1 MNTDSKVSSNAPKA
15 QSSTMEKREGPALPQ
30 GAPRRN
36 GVIPFQ
42 MAPSVS
48 LAAPLD
54 HPAPPQGRP
63 RRNGVIPFQM
73 LPPASSATHLS
84 TSARPEEQK
93 RLGGPSPGVTP
104 KTASA
109 ATVDTTE
116 PAPKKRLCGPS
127 PFATLGTAPR
137 QGGRASLST
146 PSSTTDNQGPPHGI
160 TPLVGPVTAQ
170 PSSSLMGPA
179 IAQSPSSLM
188 GPATAQT
195 PSFGSSNI
203 RNERI
208 VQPRRSET
216 GPSEAV
222 PISIVPISQQLQQS
236 QRETSAPDNKLAG
249 AKKTIAGQK
258 IKKAGSKRKESATEP
273 RIHYVVPRKSARY
286 RDPQEIAKLSVNF
299 DFLEARYRDANR
311 TLKEAEGDTTALFQ
325 WHGEYGRDVEAWT
338 ALSDLVEE
346 VGDKNL
352 RGRHVN
358 GRNNVIE
365 LLTKES
371 ELLGKALLTGRQKQA
386 QPGMPPAKQA
396 REVKTC
402 SLAPTKAAG
411 RTARPPPPSQP
422 QAGQDSGEEPSAG
435 GSEANE
441 ATTQG
446 EPTKADN
453 DSDGALIPA
462 PVTAIQES
470 LEAGSS
476 VLVVEATPQVVLTT
490 PNNDSDGAPTPAPVP
505 AIQESLEAG
514 SSMDGVEP
522 TSAVLQEL
530 LTIAP
535 TVPQQVEEDDMM
547 LDPADNQM
555 AELSQ
560 PQDGSQSGED
570 LPLPEGDMELDA
582 TKEYLKALWTPI
594 HESVIVQQYP
604 QAPQAV
610 LCAPAVS
617 QPTQNA
623 VEYEYPWPAHPQGE
637 KRMGP
642 AEWNEWTE
650 RKQRVTRAMV
660 VNAGSELLARIDKS
674 QPTPPTAQVAE
685 ETVRKADSLL
695 LAQDESV
702 RDRPVQSIRMPAPA
716 SPVPEVHI
724 ESIQTKEASAPEVG
738 SQSAVLQPTP
748 SAPETSDQ
756 VPLEAAMSVPAV
768 PQPALAAKPRQVRF
782 ATGPMEVPIQA
793 TVSEPAGRMPART
806 VLEVKKVATE
816 VVVSGPAV
824 LQRVPATSE
833 PSAQAVTSPVTQP
846 TPVVMDST
854 EKVATEAVVSGPAL
868 SQQDPAALEP
878 SPSEDNDSSW
888 SDEEWWSA
896 LESQAPS
903 ESGRDSPMPIMPGSY
918 VFDMLDEVVRAPAS
932 PELVPTRSK
941 STSPMLTEEVP
952 KKLAASRPG
961 RKESDS
967 TWLIVDKPTH
977 GSLRTATRSHLEVL
991 LAQHE
996 ERRRADAALMSFLRW
1011 LQVTATSRVSI
1022 SSQVASLQDASATET
1037 ARAGVSNGTEGVE
1050 NADSPAMDSD
1060 EQAAGEQRDSSGGRE
1075 AASGQKP
1082 GDHTRTQPTATASEA
1097 AMQEGSALLRRLWAG
1112 ARWLA
1117 FTVCALMILVLCSFP
1132 MWAKYP
1138 GHLRHLTRHPPSAFT
1153 IRRGLVAPG
1162 DHWVPASGAGQSQGS
1177 TDNSPAPGGPPRST
1191 NAIPR
1196 ERVHLFRHLGGLP
1209 HQHWG
1214 FHQGRSPGCT
1224 MLYQLLGVHHGPPTP
1239 SPGSWS
1245 ISSDI
1250 SAACPTNTGDFT
1262 RAGRRDAPCST
1273 SSWGTTWRSSRDVPW
1288 ELANFLWRLDGLPYH
1303 HW

>member
-1 MNTDSKVSSNAPKA
+1 MNTNTKVSPNALKA
-15 QSSTMEKREGPALPQ
+15 QSS
-30 GAPRRN
+30 
-36 GVIPFQ
+36 
-42 MAPSVS
+42 
-48 LAAPLD
+48 D
-54 HPAPPQGRP
+54 
-63 RRNGVIPFQM
+63 
-73 LPPASSATHLS
+73 
-84 TSARPEEQK
+84 
-93 RLGGPSPGVTP
+93 
-104 KTASA
+104 
-109 ATVDTTE
+109 
-116 PAPKKRLCGPS
+116 
-127 PFATLGTAPR
+127 
-137 QGGRASLST
+137 RASLST

-160 TPLVGPVTAQ
+160 TPWWAPPQ
-170 PSSSLMGPA
+170 PNLLLLLWAPPQPNLLLPLWA
-179 IAQSPSSLM
+179 PSQ
-188 GPATAQT
+188 PNP

-208 VQPRRSET
+208 VQLRRSET

-222 PISIVPISQQLQQS
+222 PISIVPASQQLQQPR
-236 QRETSAPDNKLAG
+236 RETSALDNKLAG

-258 IKKAGSKRKESATEP
+258 IKKAGSKRKESASEP
-273 RIHYVVPRKSARY
+273 RVYHVIPRKSARY

-299 DFLEARYRDANR
+299 DFLEARYREAKR
-311 TLKEAEGDTTALFQ
+311 TLKEAEGNTTALFQ

-338 ALSDLVEE
+338 TLSDLVEE

-386 QPGMPPAKQA
+386 QPGMPPTKVTTRSTPRGSQPTKRLKQA

-435 GSEANE
+435 GNEANE

-453 DSDGALIPA
+453 DSNGAPIPA
-462 PVTAIQES
+462 PVTASEES

-476 VLVVEATPQVVLTT
+476 MEKVEATTQVELTT
-490 PNNDSDGAPTPAPVP
+490 PNNDSDGAPIPAPVP

-530 LTIAP
+530 LMITP

-547 LDPADNQM
+547 LDLADNQM

-570 LPLPEGDMELDA
+570 LSLPEGDMELDE
-582 TKEYLKALWTPI
+582 TKEYLKTLWTPI
-594 HESVIVQQYP
+594 HESVIVQHYP
-604 QAPQAV
+604 QPPQTA
-610 LCAPAVS
+610 LCAPAVP
-617 QPTQNA
+617 QPTQTV
-623 VEYEYPWPAHPQGE
+623 VEYEYPWPAYPQGE

-642 AEWNEWTE
+642 AEWIEWTE

-660 VNAGSELLARIDKS
+660 AKAGSELLARIDKS
-674 QPTPPTAQVAE
+674 QPSSPTAQVAE

-702 RDRPVQSIRMPAPA
+702 RDQPVQSIRMPAPA

-724 ESIQTKEASAPEVG
+724 ESIQTKEASTPEVV

-903 ESGRDSPMPIMPGSY
+903 ESGWDSPMPIMPGSY
-918 VFDMLDEVVRAPAS
+918 VFDMLDEVVSAPAA

-952 KKLAASRPG
+952 KKLAASRPA

-1060 EQAAGEQRDSSGGRE
+1060 EQAVGEQRDSSGGRE

-1132 MWAKYP
+1132 IWAKYP
-1138 GHLRHLTRHPPSAFT
+1138 GHLRMAAFN
-1153 IRRGLVAPG
+1153 
-1162 DHWVPASGAGQSQGS
+1162 H
-1177 TDNSPAPGGPPRST
+1177 
-1191 NAIPR
+1191 
-1196 ERVHLFRHLGGLP
+1196 
-1209 HQHWG
+1209 
-1214 FHQGRSPGCT
+1214 
-1224 MLYQLLGVHHGPPTP
+1224 
-1239 SPGSWS
+1239 
-1245 ISSDI
+1245 
-1250 SAACPTNTGDFT
+1250 
-1262 RAGRRDAPCST
+1262 
-1273 SSWGTTWRSSRDVPW
+1273 
-1288 ELANFLWRLDGLPYH
+1288 
-1303 HW
+1303 

>member
-1 MNTDSKVSSNAPKA
+1 
-15 QSSTMEKREGPALPQ
+15 MEKREGPTLPQ

-48 LAAPLD
+48 LAVPLD

-73 LPPASSATHLS
+73 LPPVSSATHLS

-104 KTASA
+104 KTTSA

-137 QGGRASLST
+137 
-146 PSSTTDNQGPPHGI
+146 SSARDH
-160 TPLVGPVTAQ
+160 PLVGPVTARS
-170 PSSSLMGPA
+170 SSSLMGPA
-179 IAQSPSSLM
+179 TAQSPSSLM
-188 GPATAQT
+188 GPVTAQP

-222 PISIVPISQQLQQS
+222 PISIVPISQQLQQP
-236 QRETSAPDNKLAG
+236 QRETSALDNKLAG

-258 IKKAGSKRKESATEP
+258 IKKAGSKRKESASEP
-273 RIHYVVPRKSARY
+273 RIHYAVPRKSARY
-286 RDPQEIAKLSVNF
+286 QDPQEVAKLSVNF
-299 DFLEARYRDANR
+299 DFLEARYREAKR
-311 TLKEAEGDTTALFQ
+311 TLKEAEGNTTALFQ

-338 ALSDLVEE
+338 TLSDLVEE

-386 QPGMPPAKQA
+386 QPGMPPTKVTTRSTPRGSQPTKRLKQA

-435 GSEANE
+435 GNEANK

-446 EPTKADN
+446 EPTKADNDSNGAPIPAPVTAMEATTQVELTTPNN

-476 VLVVEATPQVVLTT
+476 VVIVEATPQVELTT
-490 PNNDSDGAPTPAPVP
+490 PNNDSDGAMIPAPVT

-530 LTIAP
+530 LMITP

-547 LDPADNQM
+547 LDLADNQM

-570 LPLPEGDMELDA
+570 LSLPEGDMELDK
-582 TKEYLKALWTPI
+582 TKEYLKTLWTPI
-594 HESVIVQQYP
+594 HESVIVQHYP
-604 QAPQAV
+604 QPPQTA
-610 LCAPAVS
+610 LCAPAVP
-617 QPTQNA
+617 QPTQTV
-623 VEYEYPWPAHPQGE
+623 VEYEYPWPAYPQGE

-642 AEWNEWTE
+642 AEWIEWTE

-660 VNAGSELLARIDKS
+660 AKAGSELLARIDKS
-674 QPTPPTAQVAE
+674 QPSSPTAQVAE

-695 LAQDESV
+695 LSQDESV
-702 RDRPVQSIRMPAPA
+702 RDQPVQSVRMPAPA

-724 ESIQTKEASAPEVG
+724 ESIQTKEASTPEVG

-748 SAPETSDQ
+748 SAPETSTQ

-768 PQPALAAKPRQVRF
+768 SQPALAAKPRRVRF

-816 VVVSGPAV
+816 VAVSGPAV

-903 ESGRDSPMPIMPGSY
+903 ESGRGSPMPTMPGSY
-918 VFDMLDEVVRAPAS
+918 VFDMLDEVVSAPAA

-941 STSPMLTEEVP
+941 STTPMLTDEVP
-952 KKLAASRPG
+952 KKLAASRPA

-967 TWLIVDKPTH
+967 TWPIVDKPTH

-1022 SSQVASLQDASATET
+1022 SSQVASLQDALATET
-1037 ARAGVSNGTEGVE
+1037 ARAGVLNGTEGVE
-1050 NADSPAMDSD
+1050 NADSPAMVSD
-1060 EQAAGEQRDSSGGRE
+1060 EQAAGEQREPLGGRE

-1082 GDHTRTQPTATASEA
+1082 GDHTRTQPTVTASEA

-1112 ARWLA
+1112 AHRLA
-1117 FTVCALMILVLCSFP
+1117 FVVCALMILLLCSFP
-1132 MWAKYP
+1132 LWAKYL
-1138 GHLRHLTRHPPSAFT
+1138 GHLRYVME
-1153 IRRGLVAPG
+1153 G
-1162 DHWVPASGAGQSQGS
+1162 PAQFLSEL
-1177 TDNSPAPGGPPRST
+1177 
-1191 NAIPR
+1191 R
-1196 ERVHLFRHLGGLP
+1196 EEHCGV
-1209 HQHWG
+1209 
-1214 FHQGRSPGCT
+1214 
-1224 MLYQLLGVHHGPPTP
+1224 QLLGRLIYVFLRCF
-1239 SPGSWS
+1239 
-1245 ISSDI
+1245 
-1250 SAACPTNTGDFT
+1250 AGDRTLF
-1262 RAGRRDAPCST
+1262 G
-1273 SSWGTTWRSSRDVPW
+1273 
-1288 ELANFLWRLDGLPYH
+1288 
-1303 HW
+1303 